1 MNGPGTG
8 VRWVIAVGTICL
20 VLGLAFTAVF
30 NPFFI
35 HAALDAA
42 GSAAILGLDTR
53 TTHAVSDR
61 TIIEMLVG
69 PGTFAFAATPGGPRF
84 YDAAEAAHLR
94 DAATLLHLFGGL
106 VLVGVLG
113 LLLTLGPR
121 RREPRAWRSVRA
133 GALAL
138 AAAFAALA
146 LFFASAFDT
155 AFTLFHEIFFPQG
168 NWAFDSA
175 TERMVQ
181 LYPTPFWELTSMA
194 LATGTL
200 VLSALLALIAT
211 WRLHALQRERLA
223 RARAA
228 EEDASSPAS
237 VQGTGR

>member
-8 VRWVIAVGTICL
+8 VRWVMALGTVCL
-20 VLGLAFTAVF
+20 VLGLAFAAVF

-42 GSAAILGLDTR
+42 GSAAILGLDR
-53 TTHAVSDR
+53 QTTHAVSDR
-61 TIIEMLVG
+61 TIAEMLVG

-113 LLLTLGPR
+113 LLLTLGPW
-121 RREPRAWRSVRA
+121 RREPRAWRAVRA
-133 GALAL
+133 AALGL

-146 LFFASAFDT
+146 LFFALAFDT

-200 VLSALLALIAT
+200 VVSVLLALIAT
-211 WRLHALQRERLA
+211 WRLHALRRDRLA
-223 RARAA
+223 RAQAA
-228 EEDASSPAS
+228 EEDASSPAL

>member
-8 VRWVIAVGTICL
+8 VRWVIAVGTACL
-20 VLGLAFTAVF
+20 LLGLAFAAVF

-42 GSAAILGLDTR
+42 GSAAILGLDTQ

-61 TIIEMLVG
+61 TIAEMLVG
-69 PGTFAFAATPGGPRF
+69 PATFAFAATPGGPRF

-94 DAATLLHLFGGL
+94 DAATLLHLFGG
-106 VLVGVLG
+106 VVFVGVLG
-113 LLLTLGPR
+113 LLLTLLPR
-121 RREPRAWRSVRA
+121 RREPRAWRAVRA

-146 LFFASAFDT
+146 VFFGLAFDT

-181 LYPTPFWELTSMA
+181 LYPTPFWELTAMA
-194 LATGTL
+194 LAAGTL

-223 RARAA
+223 RTRAVQEGA
-228 EEDASSPAS
+228 PNPA
-237 VQGTGR
+237 VVHGTGR